1 MTFEWDDEKSQSNLE
16 KHGVSFDLASEAFLD
31 ENAFFTQDDRF
42 DYGEQREILIG
53 RPQGLPSD
61 VLLVVF
67 TERQGETIRLI
78 SARKANRREK
88 DWYYGQNG

>member
-1 MTFEWDDEKSQSNLE
+1 MIFEWDQEKSESNQN
-16 KHGVSFDLASEAFLD
+16 KHGVSFDLASQAFLD
-31 ENAFFTQDDRF
+31 EQAFFVQDDRF

-67 TERQGETIRLI
+67 TERKTETIRLI
-78 SARKANRREK
+78 SARKANRKEQG
-88 DWYYGQNG
+88 WYYGKNG